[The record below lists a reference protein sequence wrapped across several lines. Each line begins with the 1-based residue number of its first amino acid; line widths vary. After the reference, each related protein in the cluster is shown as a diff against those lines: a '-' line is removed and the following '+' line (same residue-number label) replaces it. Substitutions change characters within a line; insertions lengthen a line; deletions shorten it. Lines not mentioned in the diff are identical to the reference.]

1 MDEDY
6 GHLTHSIVGLGNP
19 LLDIIAQVDED
30 FLSKH
35 NLELDDAILAEDTHT
50 HLFSELENHYKP
62 IFIAG
67 GSTLNTMRIVQ
78 WMLNYVNPKA
88 TCFFG
93 SIGKDKNGQKL
104 KECIENDGVR
114 AHFLEH
120 DDTSTGVCAV
130 CLVENHRCLI
140 AKLSAANM
148 FHHEHLMSDSSK
160 SIIENGTYFY
170 VSSFHLTVSPESV
183 LLLAQHAHEKN
194 RVFMLGL
201 AAPFIVEVYMNA
213 MLTVIPFADF
223 VFGNDTEARAFG
235 AAHGWGNDL
244 IDIALKLASLPKNSG
259 LRARTI
265 VLTQGSDP
273 TIVIH
278 QGEIFL
284 FEVPQVDPSE
294 IVETNGAGDA
304 FVGGFISHF
313 VLARSVG
320 DCVKAGHWAAQVVIR
335 SSGCTFPEKCEY
347 MEKEDEFDI
356 NIIR

>member
-1 MDEDY
+1 MCHIIASQMDEDY

-160 SIIENGTYFY
+160 
-170 VSSFHLTVSPESV
+170 VSF
-183 LLLAQHAHEKN
+183 
-194 RVFMLGL
+194 
-201 AAPFIVEVYMNA
+201 
-213 MLTVIPFADF
+213 
-223 VFGNDTEARAFG
+223 
-235 AAHGWGNDL
+235 
-244 IDIALKLASLPKNSG
+244 
-259 LRARTI
+259 
-265 VLTQGSDP
+265 
-273 TIVIH
+273 
-278 QGEIFL
+278 
-284 FEVPQVDPSE
+284 
-294 IVETNGAGDA
+294 
-304 FVGGFISHF
+304 
-313 VLARSVG
+313 
-320 DCVKAGHWAAQVVIR
+320 
-335 SSGCTFPEKCEY
+335 
-347 MEKEDEFDI
+347 
-356 NIIR
+356 